1 MRLSNIPALAAGSVL
16 AVVAPATAAPQQGE
30 AIASCMT
37 RAAAVVGFTGSVYA
51 RMGDTVVERSFG
63 AADAAGRRPISR
75 ETRFSMGSA
84 NKMFTAVA
92 IGRLVDRGVV
102 SFDAPI
108 GRYLTGLKPEFAS
121 ITIAQLLDHTAGLGD
136 YLAPENMAAIAT
148 ARTATDLLPLALAT
162 PPAFAPGSRRA
173 YSNSG
178 FVVLGAII
186 EKVSG
191 LSYAEFVRREILDP
205 LGMANTRFEGEGAA
219 TPMSRMS
226 PTGMLNKARPVDGFA
241 WKVSSPA
248 GGMFSTPSDLS
259 RFLTALAEGRLLSPA
274 TQRTLLTARPDP
286 GGGPTPFG
294 YGFIVREAPPA
305 RVGMGGGA
313 PGINAEVAL
322 YRPSG
327 WQLIALA
334 NDDPPAATRM
344 RMVLEKAMF
353 AEKPSAACAA
363 SLADPELMKAPAG
376 LRMQL
381 PGAPHG

>member
-1 MRLSNIPALAAGSVL
+1 MRLSNISVL
-16 AVVAPATAAPQQGE
+16 AAWTMLSAVGPAYAAPGSSE
-30 AIASCMT
+30 PIASCMT
-37 RAAAVVGFTGSVYA
+37 RAAAVLGFTGSVYA
-51 RMGDTVVERSFG
+51 RMGETVVERSFG
-63 AADAAGRRPISR
+63 AADAAGRIPISS

-84 NKMFTAVA
+84 NKMFTAAA

-108 GRYLTGLKPEFAS
+108 SRYLTGLKPEFAS

-136 YLAPENMAAIAT
+136 YLAPENMPAIMASK
-148 ARTATDLLPLALAT
+148 TATDLLPLALAT
-162 PPAFAPGSRRA
+162 PPAFAPDSRRA

-178 FVVLGAII
+178 FVVLGTII

-191 LSYAEFVRREILDP
+191 LTYAEFVRREILDP
-205 LGMANTRFEGEGAA
+205 LGMVNTRFDGEDAA
-219 TPMSRMS
+219 MPMSRMS
-226 PTGMLNKARPVDGFA
+226 PTGMLDKARPVDGFA

-259 RFLTALAEGRLLSPA
+259 RFLAALADGRLLSPS
-274 TQRTLLTARPDP
+274 TQQVLLTARADP
-286 GGGPTPFG
+286 GGAPAPFG

-344 RMVLEKAMF
+344 RTVLEKAMF
-353 AEKPSAACAA
+353 APDPDAACAA
-363 SLADPELMKAPAG
+363 ALADPTLMQAPQ
-376 LRMQL
+376 RPPPR
-381 PGAPHG
+381 PGARPH